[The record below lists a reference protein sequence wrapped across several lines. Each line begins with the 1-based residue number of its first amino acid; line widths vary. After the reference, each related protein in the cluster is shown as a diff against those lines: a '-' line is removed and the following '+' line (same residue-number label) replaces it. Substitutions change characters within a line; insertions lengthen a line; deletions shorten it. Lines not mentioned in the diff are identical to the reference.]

1 MAKIYISYQ
10 RDDQSFVIVLAQRLK
25 EAGHTLSYDVDEL
38 SAGTDWRTALDT
50 GLKTS
55 EVFIVVISANTQRS
69 QYVLTEVGAAR
80 AYSLESDRMLLVP
93 LIIDDTP
100 PPLSIQ
106 DIHAIIQ
113 PDKNLEA
120 IVPKIE
126 SSIANFMGRR
136 AAKDAAISEAN
147 EKIQSN
153 AASYIKIALDSLEKL
168 ENRDRLISYFWYL
181 TGFTALALGIIFAL
195 HGLAVA
201 AQLTTISIPNLLLV
215 MLKALVV
222 IGLLGACSK
231 YAFSLGKSYSSEA
244 LKASDRI
251 HAIRFGEFYLRAF
264 SAETKW
270 EELKEVFQHWNI
282 DRASSFSN
290 LNTSQFDPRII
301 EALVELAKFFDAK
314 KDSK

>member
-10 RDDQSFVIVLAQRLK
+10 RDDQSFVIALAQRLK
-25 EAGHTLSYDVDEL
+25 DAGHTLSYDVDEL

-50 GLKTS
+50 GLKNS

-93 LIIDDTP
+93 LIIDTTP
-100 PPLSIQ
+100 PPLSVQ

-113 PDKNLEA
+113 PDKNLDA
-120 IVPKIE
+120 IIPKIE
-126 SSIANFMGRR
+126 GSIANFMGRR
-136 AAKDAAISEAN
+136 AAKDAAMSEAT

-153 AASYIKIALDSLEKL
+153 AASYIKIAIDSLEKL
-168 ENRDRLISYFWYL
+168 ERRDRLISYFWYL
-181 TGFTALALGIIFAL
+181 TGFSALALGIIFAL
-195 HGLAVA
+195 QGLTIA
-201 AQLTTISIPNLLLV
+201 AQQNTISTPNLLLIT
-215 MLKALVV
+215 LKALVV

-244 LKASDRI
+244 LKASDRV

-264 SAETKW
+264 GAKTKW

-282 DRASSFSN
+282 DRTSTFSG
-290 LNTSQFDPRII
+290 LDTSQFDPKIV
-301 EALVELAKFFDAK
+301 EALAELTKFFGTK
-314 KDSK
+314 KEVK